1 MIQKGTDVIEVPVP
15 TSLGIVL
22 IVEDDLELGRSLA
35 DLLQREGF
43 HTFHSTD
50 GRAALAT
57 LEKIMPHVMLIDLF
71 MPGMNGVELLK
82 VVKDTPRLA
91 SIPRVIMTA
100 ANDRMVGVKED
111 APVLYKPIDHRELL
125 TLLRRYVPQSST
137 SRPDGPPADGP
148 VR

>member
-15 TSLGIVL
+15 TSLGTIL
-22 IVEDDLELGRSLA
+22 IVEDDLEFGRSLA
-35 DLLQREGF
+35 DLLEHEGF
-43 HTFHSTD
+43 HTFHATD

-57 LEKIMPHVMLIDLF
+57 LEKILPHVMLIDLF
-71 MPGMNGVELLK
+71 MPGMNGVEFLK

-111 APVLYKPIDHRELL
+111 SPVIYKPIDFAELL
-125 TLLRRYVPQSST
+125 TLVRRYVP
-137 SRPDGPPADGP
+137 RPSAHRPVGAPADDP

>member
-35 DLLQREGF
+35 DLLEHEGF
-43 HTFHSTD
+43 HTFHATD

-57 LEKIMPHVMLIDLF
+57 LEKILPHMMLIDLF

-111 APVLYKPIDHRELL
+111 APVIYKPIDFAELL
-125 TLLRRYVPQSST
+125 TLVRRYVPEAAAH
-137 SRPDGPPADGP
+137 RPDGPPADGP
-148 VR
+148 PR